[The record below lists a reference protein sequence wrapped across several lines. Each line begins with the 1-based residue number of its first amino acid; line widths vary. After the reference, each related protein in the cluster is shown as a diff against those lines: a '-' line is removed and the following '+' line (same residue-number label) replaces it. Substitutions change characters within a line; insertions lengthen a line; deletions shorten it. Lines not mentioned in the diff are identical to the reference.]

1 MLFIC
6 DSCVFKKKPHYY
18 FLSQKE
24 RNPTTFFFFLVDIQM
39 KEVWDKVG
47 SQSEICF
54 WRLAPDCSPQQ
65 EHLSNRQ
72 HHTTRQNM
80 SSETYGKCPC
90 FLPFWV
96 LCHIQFHSM
105 GHELQARMSHFKN
118 NTCPLSWSM
127 CLLFACYCLTSPWL
141 FLERKYC
148 MISRWLCS
156 SRS

>member
-6 DSCVFKKKPHYY
+6 DSCVFKKKKTHYY

-80 SSETYGKCPC
+80 SSEKYGKCPC

-118 NTCPLSWSM
+118 NTYLPSLVEHVLAV
-127 CLLFACYCLTSPWL
+127 CLLLFDQSLTFS
-141 FLERKYC
+141 RKKILHDFK
-148 MISRWLCS
+148 MTM
-156 SRS
+156 